1 MKVTLEA
8 LVLIIVFISAHACFM
23 LAMLYY
29 VRKRFVQ
36 VYGRIFDIEARLN
49 YHAVAMAE
57 NELIPI
63 PWELDELEEIQE
75 KIKVDKEENVVYINY
90 KDKK

>member
-1 MKVTLEA
+1 
-8 LVLIIVFISAHACFM
+8 
-23 LAMLYY
+23 
-29 VRKRFVQ
+29 
-36 VYGRIFDIEARLN
+36 
-49 YHAVAMAE
+49 MAE

>member
-1 MKVTLEA
+1 MTLEA
-8 LVLIIVFISAHACFM
+8 LVLIIVFISAHTCFM
-23 LAMLYY
+23 FALLYY
-29 VRKRFVQ
+29 VRKHFVQ
-36 VYGRIFDIEARLN
+36 VYGRIFDIETRLN
-49 YHAVAMAE
+49 YHAVALAE
-57 NELIPI
+57 NEIIPT